1 MTIFNRKLNSYMGK
15 TPLPSIKRKP
25 ILVSACLLGL
35 PTRYDGKAK
44 RSQAVIDYLRR
55 EGLIPIPVCP
65 EQLAG
70 MTTPR
75 DKTFFISGDGQD
87 VLTDNGTVT
96 SAQVISVKGQS
107 MNTVFCRGAK
117 LVLQIAHL
125 SGCRQALFK
134 ERSPSCGVHEIYR
147 EDERVQGVGVTTA
160 LLINAGLNVISEEDL

>member
-1 MTIFNRKLNSYMGK
+1 MTNR
-15 TPLPSIKRKP
+15 PLLSIKRKP

-35 PTRYDGKAK
+35 PTRYDGKTK

-55 EGLIPIPVCP
+55 EELIPIPVCP

-75 DKTFFISGDGQD
+75 DKTFFGSGDGHD
-87 VLTDNGTVT
+87 VLADSGTVI
-96 SAQVISVKGQS
+96 SAVGQS
-107 MNTVFCRGAK
+107 MNTVFCHGAK

-147 EDERVQGVGVTTA
+147 EDERVQGAGVTTA
-160 LLINAGLNVISEEDL
+160 LLTNAGLNVISEEDL